1 MESIRD
7 FSLEVTRW
15 LQENYPQLESFFLI
29 LSGIGRFEFYL
40 AIIALIYW
48 SIEKFFG
55 RSLAYILAFSFLING
70 MIKHLIRDPRP
81 YWLDPTLGLYEENSY
96 GVPSGHAQAA
106 TVFYGF
112 LALWLRRGW
121 VWVLAIL
128 MMLLMALS
136 RVYLGVHDIEDV
148 LAGIII
154 GILILIG
161 YYFWQRYFEDRFA
174 NRILGQRL
182 LFAILVPV
190 LLVIAYAGLLIILGQ
205 PDYDVAWSEYIDAA
219 EWTSFEDIAAEFGIL
234 LGLGVGFVLEVSRVR
249 FMVHGALW
257 KRIVRYLVGLAGTI
271 VIWFGLDTI
280 FPEEPLALAVPLR
293 LFQAF
298 LMAIWI
304 SYYAPWLFVKV
315 RLAKA
320 RPEPEVSIT
329 I

>member
-1 MESIRD
+1 MEFVRD

-29 LSGIGRFEFYL
+29 LSEIGRFEFYL
-40 AIIALIYW
+40 AIISLIYW

-55 RSLAYILAFSFLING
+55 RSLAYILAFSFAING
-70 MIKHLIRDPRP
+70 IIKHLIRDFRP
-81 YWLDPTLGLYEENSY
+81 YWLDSALGLSEEMSY

-121 VWVLAIL
+121 AWILAIS
-128 MMLLMALS
+128 MILLMAIS

-148 LAGIII
+148 LAGILI

-161 YYFWQRYFEDRFA
+161 YYLWQRYLADRFA

-205 PDYDVAWSEYIDAA
+205 PNYDVAWSEYIDEA
-219 EWTSFEDIAAEFGIL
+219 EKASFEDLAAEFGIL
-234 LGLGVGFVLEVSRVR
+234 LGLGVGFILEVSRVR
-249 FMVHGALW
+249 FMVHGPLW
-257 KRIVRYLVGLAGTI
+257 KRITRYLVGLVGTVI
-271 VIWFGLDTI
+271 IWFGLDMI
-280 FPEEPLALAVPLR
+280 FPKEPLALGVPLR
-293 LFQAF
+293 ILQAF

-304 SYYAPWLFVKV
+304 SYYAPWVFVKL
-315 RLAKA
+315 RLAEA

>member
-1 MESIRD
+1 MEFVRD

-15 LQENYPQLESFFLI
+15 LQENYPQLESFFLV

-40 AIIALIYW
+40 AIISLIYW
-48 SIEKFFG
+48 CLEKILG
-55 RSLAYILAFSFLING
+55 RSLAYILSFSFVING
-70 MIKHLIRDPRP
+70 IIKHLIRDFRP
-81 YWLDPTLGLYEENSY
+81 FWLDPTLGLYEEKSY

-121 VWVLAIL
+121 AWVVAIL
-128 MMLLMALS
+128 MILFMAIS

-148 LAGIII
+148 LTGIII

-161 YYFWQRYFEDRFA
+161 YYFWQRYIANRFA

-182 LFAILVPV
+182 LFVILVPLV
-190 LLVIAYAGLLIILGQ
+190 LAIGYVLALIIIGQ
-205 PDYDVAWSEYIDAA
+205 PDYDVAWSDHIVAA
-219 EWTSFEDIAAEFGIL
+219 EMASFEDVAAEFGIL

-249 FMVHGALW
+249 FMVRGPLW
-257 KRIVRYLVGLAGTI
+257 KRIIRYLLGLVGTVI
-271 VIWFGLDTI
+271 IWFGLDMI
-280 FPEEPLALAVPLR
+280 FPKEPLALAVPLR
-293 LFQAF
+293 LLQAF

-304 SYYAPWLFVKV
+304 AYYAPWVFVKL
-315 RLAKA
+315 RLAEA
-320 RPEPEVSIT
+320 RSEPEVSIT